1 MQPLHILSYWS
12 TKGRWSFTTSIIL
25 IMTSQFSWR
34 KTINFSA
41 NTCGMHRQYAGM
53 WQVNIK
59 AVFRAYLHVWEMEN
73 CFPRYRNQTTM
84 EPQINNDS
92 VHNYNFHLRWFNFFF
107 KVCCSSAI
115 MCFWPCAKNLTK
127 KRIFLCYPILVGFL
141 YSEIQKTILLNLNSV
156 LGYLYNS

>member
-12 TKGRWSFTTSIIL
+12 TKGRWSFMTSIIL

-84 EPQINNDS
+84 EPQINNDR
-92 VHNYNFHLRWFNFFF
+92 VHSYNFYLRWFNFFF
-107 KVCCSSAI
+107 KFAVARRLCVFDRAQRISRKKEFSCAI
-115 MCFWPCAKNLTK
+115 RYL
-127 KRIFLCYPILVGFL
+127 LVS
-141 YSEIQKTILLNLNSV
+141 YIRKYRKPYCWI
-156 LGYLYNS
+156 